1 MIIDAHTHIFED
13 MRGMNAAGPVRGI
26 GYGRVRVGAGADAR
40 DMPFLPPLNERTCHT
55 ADMLIQ
61 QLDQAGVDKAVL
73 LQGPWYGD
81 QNDVVRAALARYPD
95 RLFGAAYFDPW
106 LPDARATFDRE
117 IATSAAFCCVKLEF
131 SASFGLCGFH
141 PDARLDDDATRWL
154 WPALEQRGLVLTLDL
169 GAIDSAS
176 YQTNAVRRIA
186 EQHPRLNIVIAH
198 LGQVTRAAELD
209 PQAWQHWHNQLT
221 LGRLPNVWFDTSSL
235 PGAMYDEGYP
245 YPSVERYLRIAA
257 SQIGA
262 DKLMWGTDIPGLYRV
277 GTYPQL
283 LDLARRHIAFLT
295 PREQAR
301 VLGETA
307 LAVYGVHTVRA
318 TSSM

>member
-1 MIIDAHTHIFED
+1 MIIDAHTHIFDE
-13 MRGMNAAGPVRGI
+13 MRGINAAGPVRGI
-26 GYGRVRVGAGADAR
+26 GYGRVRVGDGAAAR

-81 QNDVVRAALARYPD
+81 QNDVVRAALARHPN
-95 RLFGAAYFDPW
+95 RLAGAAYFDPW
-106 LPDARATFDRE
+106 LPDARSTFDRE
-117 IATSAAFCCVKLEF
+117 IAGDSAFRCVKLEF
-131 SASFGLCGFH
+131 SASFGLCGFR
-141 PDARLDDDATRWL
+141 PDARLDHAAVKWL

-169 GAIDSAS
+169 GAIGSVS
-176 YQTNAVRRIA
+176 YQTEAVRHIA
-186 EQHPRLNIVIAH
+186 EHHPRLKIVIAH
-198 LGQVTRAAELD
+198 LGQVTRAAEHD
-209 PQAWQHWHNQLT
+209 PAHWQQWHAQLA
-221 LGRLPNVWFDTSSL
+221 LGCLPNVWFDTSSL

-245 YPSVERYLRIAA
+245 YPSVERYVRIAA
-257 SQIGA
+257 DQIGA
-262 DKLMWGTDIPGLYRV
+262 AKLMWGTDIPGLYRV

-283 LDLARRHIAFLT
+283 LELGRRHTAFLS
-295 PREQAR
+295 PRDQAR

-307 LAVYGVHTVRA
+307 LAVYFVHTVNA